1 LTPEEKRRRFE
12 NWQREQV
19 WQQQAD
25 KSALGQG
32 LNALDTLNTLGYAV
46 GGLIE
51 SGSTVTENPLDMSKW
66 KFYGYQ
72 WKISAAESLGVVQEN
87 TDAFSGRWWAGMA
100 VDILTDPTTYLTLGT
115 GSATKLTSVGGTK
128 VALSSVGKKELA
140 KFIAK
145 YGKESGSLE
154 FVHHIEQSSAFA
166 NKVKAFEGIGLRTP
180 GWMGSFLGGRETEL
194 ISKGTLSDLGRM
206 PGELWD
212 SSLRSL
218 ALSGEPK
225 LASRLKDIGEWPGR
239 TGQVLK
245 TKLENKASLWAND
258 LAWLTDKE
266 YGLEGFRK
274 ALKTYDA
281 ALDVWKAT
289 QTVLF
294 PAYHAMNVLGAA
306 WNNFL
311 VDISLSSYA
320 KGFRTVRNKGGQIA
334 YTSDLGDKLT
344 AQQLYREMNAQGIL
358 KQPGMMDITGETFSD
373 RTRKVWSN
381 LPTTKAVRKEEDFI
395 RASLYID
402 RRLKGDTPK
411 AAKEWVS
418 DTQFDYSRAAYS
430 DFENNVMRRIIPFY
444 VYEKNNLLLQTEM
457 LLRQPG
463 KYATFSKAQ
472 DYASGNETLP
482 YWAWNTMPLGVD
494 ENGKFMYLNTPLNS
508 LGIYG
513 DPYYLY
519 RKDYLGQEVGS
530 ESSYA
535 WNILSPFL
543 PKLLYEQ
550 TVRNQDGKMVNSFT
564 GQPYESDYGPVANL
578 ILGRAGRAYET
589 AKDPSKT
596 TEEKTASLLLG
607 VNTAF
612 TSSELS
618 DMERFRESAPGYMNA
633 SQKIAIAKRSNWQS
647 VVSGETTGLVIT
659 DIQQVGPDGNP
670 VTMDQVLL
678 TQDEHLE
685 QERALRAELSL
696 PERIFVQN
704 EQWSQIS
711 EEHFARKKIIE
722 EMQLDRWAHPIND
735 AQKEQKK
742 YNLRKRTNLRYI
754 DIEMRKLQVAI
765 NRLEK
770 FRRGEMSKGKAWDI
784 RNAKVTEIV
793 LSKYYAKLDELKALR
808 AEEEG
813 KVFDLPEQITE
824 LEKFRP
830 MDIGN
835 YAGLAVKHGSG
846 PELLHPGNI
855 INQVRLPDLAEEYQI
870 AVGDIKKGETIL
882 DSLSDYEEQL
892 EEVRQMTRDMLDD
905 YLSRGLEN

>member
-1 LTPEEKRRRFE
+1 MTPEEKRRRFE
-12 NWQREQV
+12 NWQREQI

-51 SGSTVTENPLDMSKW
+51 SASTVTESPLDMSKW

-72 WKISAAESLGVVQEN
+72 WKISASESLGVVQEN
-87 TDAFSGRWWAGMA
+87 TEAFSGRWFAGLGI
-100 VDILTDPTTYLTLGT
+100 DILTDPITYLIAGT
-115 GSATKLTSVGGTK
+115 GSATKLTSVGGAK
-128 VALSSVGKKELA
+128 VALSSAGKKELA

-145 YGKESGSLE
+145 YGEESGSLE

-180 GWMGSFLGGRETEL
+180 EWMGSFLGGRETEL

-212 SSLRSL
+212 SGLRNL
-218 ALSGEPK
+218 ALSGEVQT
-225 LASRLKDIGEWPGR
+225 ASRLKDLGEWPGR
-239 TGQVLK
+239 TGQALK
-245 TKLENKASLWAND
+245 TKLENKASLWADD
-258 LAWLTDKE
+258 LTWLTDKE
-266 YGLEGFRK
+266 FGPEGLRK
-274 ALKTYDA
+274 ALKTYDTV
-281 ALDVWKAT
+281 LDAWKAT

-294 PAYHAMNVLGAA
+294 PAYHAMNILGAA

-320 KGFRTVRNKGGQIA
+320 KGFRTVRNKGGEIV
-334 YTSDLGDKLT
+334 YTSDLGKKLT
-344 AQQLYREMNAQGIL
+344 AQQLYREMSGLGIL

-373 RTRKVWSN
+373 RTRKVWMN
-381 LPTTKAVRKEEDFI
+381 LPTTKAVRQEEDFI

-418 DTQFDYSRAAYS
+418 ETQFDYSRTAYS
-430 DFENNVMRRIIPFY
+430 DFENNVMRRVIPFY

-457 LLRQPG
+457 LFRQPG
-463 KYATFSKAQ
+463 KYATFSKTQ

-508 LGIYG
+508 LGIYR
-513 DPYYLY
+513 DSYYLY
-519 RKDYLGQEVGS
+519 QKDYLGQEVDG

-535 WNILSPFL
+535 WNVISPFL
-543 PKLLYEQ
+543 KWPYEQ
-550 TVRNQDGKMVNSFT
+550 TVRNQDGKLVNSFT

-578 ILGRAGRAYET
+578 IFGRVGRAYDT
-589 AKDPSKT
+589 ATDPTKT

-618 DMERFRESAPGYMNA
+618 DMERFKESAPGYMNA

-647 VVSGETTGLVIT
+647 VISGETTGLVIT
-659 DIQQVGPDGNP
+659 DIRQVGSDGRP
-670 VTMDQVLL
+670 VITDQVLL
-678 TQDEHLE
+678 TQDERLE

-696 PERIFVQN
+696 PERIFAQN

-711 EEHFARKKIIE
+711 EQHFAQKKVIE
-722 EMQLDRWAHPIND
+722 ETQLDKWGHPIND
-735 AQKEQKK
+735 AQKDQKK
-742 YNLRKRTNLRYI
+742 YNLRKRMNLRYI
-754 DIEMRKLQVAI
+754 NIEIGKLQTAI

-770 FRRGEMSKGKAWDI
+770 FSRGETSRGKPRDI
-784 RNAKVTEIV
+784 RNSKVTEIV
-793 LSKYYAKLDELKALR
+793 LSKYYTKLEELRALR
-808 AEEEG
+808 AEEKG
-813 KVFDLPEQITE
+813 KVFDLPEQIME
-824 LEKFRP
+824 LEMFHP

-835 YAGLAVKHGSG
+835 YSGLAVRHGSG
-846 PELLHPGNI
+846 PELLHPSNI
-855 INQVRLPDLAEEYQI
+855 INQVKLPELTEEYQT
-870 AVGDIKKGETIL
+870 AVGDIRMGDIIP
-882 DSLSDYEEQL
+882 DSLGDYEAQL
-892 EEVRQMTRDMLDD
+892 EEVRQMTKDMLDY
-905 YLSRGLEN
+905 YLSRGLES